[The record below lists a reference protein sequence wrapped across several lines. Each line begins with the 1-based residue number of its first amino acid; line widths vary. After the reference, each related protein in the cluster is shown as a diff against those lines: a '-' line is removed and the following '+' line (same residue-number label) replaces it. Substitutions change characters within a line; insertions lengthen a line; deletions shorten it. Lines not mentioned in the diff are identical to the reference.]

1 MPFLRVAACSAAL
14 PTHVSALQCP
24 RGSPQHFAP
33 ARRPARFFAAAMFF
47 TAFFAL
53 ALIRAQFI
61 SIAGASSASAC
72 RSFALARCAFGVLFR
87 ATPRLSDA
95 SPCRCPSVQSI
106 AAAILSRASPPRSCA
121 LLSHAPAAR
130 FFATNAS
137 AFPHHALLCRRVSAS
152 CCARA
157 LLSAVCLS
165 CAPLR
170 FALAMHTELSYAIA
184 FHVSSMPQLRLSMQC
199 LRAGLPSHCSA
210 FPLLRQV

>member
-1 MPFLRVAACSAAL
+1 MPCRRFSAHSVSL

-24 RGSPQHFAP
+24 RGSSQRFAP

-61 SIAGASSASAC
+61 SIAGSSSASAC

-106 AAAILSRASPPRSCA
+106 AAAVLPRASPPRSCA

-137 AFPHHALLCRRVSAS
+137 AFPHHALLCRRVDAP

-165 CAPLR
+165 CFVLR
-170 FALAMHTELSYAIA
+170 S
-184 FHVSSMPQLRLSMQC
+184 
-199 LRAGLPSHCSA
+199 GLPWQCTLS
-210 FPLLRQV
+210 